1 MQMTVIRWVLG
12 RIILLVDFLYR
23 PAGVKR
29 DVQEQAAL
37 DVETAKLSLYQ
48 FAACPFC
55 VKVRWSM
62 KRQSLNVETRDAK
75 RNAQFADELVAGGGA
90 LKVPCLR
97 IEEDNG
103 SVTWMYESS
112 DILSYL
118 DQRFDLVA
126 EPS

>member
-1 MQMTVIRWVLG
+1 MTVIRWVLG

-37 DVETAKLSLYQ
+37 DAETAKLSLYQ

-62 KRQSLNVETRDAK
+62 RRQSINIETRDAK

-112 DILSYL
+112 DILAYL
-118 DQRFDLVA
+118 DQRFELVA

>member
-1 MQMTVIRWVLG
+1 MIVIRWVLG

-29 DVQEQAAL
+29 DAQEQAAL
-37 DVETAKLSLYQ
+37 DAETAKLSLYQ

-62 KRQSLNVETRDAK
+62 KRQSLNIETRDAK

-97 IEEDNG
+97 IEEGNG

-112 DILSYL
+112 DILAYL

>member
-1 MQMTVIRWVLG
+1 MAIIRWVLG

-29 DVQEQAAL
+29 SAQEQAEL
-37 DVETAKLSLYQ
+37 DQQTSSLALYQ
-48 FAACPFC
+48 YAACPFC
-55 VKVRWSM
+55 VKVRWEM

-75 RNAQFADELVAGGGA
+75 RNSQFAEELVAGGGA

-103 SVTWMYESS
+103 EVTWMYESS
-112 DILSYL
+112 DILAYL
-118 DQRFDLVA
+118 DQRFMLVA
-126 EPS
+126 EPV

>member
-1 MQMTVIRWVLG
+1 MTVIRWVLG

>member
-1 MQMTVIRWVLG
+1 MIVIRWVLG

-29 DVQEQAAL
+29 DAQEQAAL
-37 DVETAKLSLYQ
+37 DAETAKLSLYQ

-62 KRQSLNVETRDAK
+62 KRQSLNIEARDAK

-97 IEEDNG
+97 IEEDSG
-103 SVTWMYESS
+103 AVTWMYESS